1 VKEQIMKLSLAAV
14 LLGIVVLSGCDS
26 STEPASSGQGAVR
39 ISLVDRPAE
48 YDAVNIVVN
57 EVSVH
62 SADSDSTSGWI
73 VVNSTTRT
81 FNLLTLTNGAS
92 QILGDAPLNA
102 GHYSQIR
109 LKIAGSCTVIVDG
122 QTHPLEVPSGVQ
134 SGLKLNHPFDIAPN
148 TLYEVTLDFDA
159 THSIHVTGN
168 DRYKL
173 SPVIRVVA
181 NQVSGAISGT
191 INPASSRASV
201 FALVGADT
209 VSTFAHMT
217 AGAFML
223 VALPANVYAVHIV
236 PGDPVYL
243 DATVMGVSVVAG
255 HDTNLGTITLSP
267 R

>member
-1 VKEQIMKLSLAAV
+1 MKFTLAAV
-14 LLGIVVLSGCDS
+14 LLGIVVFSGCDS
-26 STEPASSGQGAVR
+26 STTPAPNDQGQVR
-39 ISLVDRPAE
+39 ILLVDQPAE
-48 YDAVNIVVN
+48 YDAVNIVVT
-57 EVSVH
+57 EVSAH

-81 FNLLTLTNGAS
+81 FDLLTLTNGAS
-92 QILGDAPLNA
+92 QILGDAPLNP

-109 LKIAGSCTVIVDG
+109 LKLAESCTVIVDG
-122 QTHPLEVPSGVQ
+122 QTHPLEVPSGAQ
-134 SGLKLNHPFDIAPN
+134 SGLKLNHPFDIEPS
-148 TLYEVTLDFDA
+148 TLYEMTLDFDA
-159 THSIHVTGN
+159 MHSIHVTGN

-191 INPASSRASV
+191 INPANSRAIV

-209 VSTFAHMT
+209 VSTFADPT
-217 AGAFML
+217 TGAFKL

-236 PGDPVYL
+236 PGVPIYL
-243 DATVMGVSVVAG
+243 DTTLTGVSVVAR
-255 HDTNLGTITLSP
+255 HETDLGTITLSP